1 MCEQNNLRDDDAQY
15 AWANRCHLNIRSL
28 KEMHLLRQE
37 ILERLEGFNL
47 KTRNSYQHVHW
58 MDREK
63 TTILKIVIAGAFY
76 PNYFTRT
83 TLNDTDRERGLYHIL
98 CGNDPCSTVYFT
110 NFNTKHIGQL
120 YAHFIKDIFRD
131 LEIGPQDI
139 EVRFQPGSE
148 KVLVTFKND
157 LEKDYDESSKRLVVP
172 GRVRP
177 EVYKAIRMRMSKM
190 RTVINVME

>member
-1 MCEQNNLRDDDAQY
+1 MREQNNLHDDESQY
-15 AWANRCHLNIRSL
+15 AWANRYYINLRSM
-28 KEMHLLRQE
+28 KEMHLLIQE
-37 ILERLEGFNL
+37 LRERLDSFHF
-47 KTRNSYQHVHW
+47 RVQNSYQRVHW

-63 TTILKIVIAGAFY
+63 TIILKIVIAGAFY

-83 TLNDTDRERGLYHIL
+83 SVNDTDRERGIYHIL

-110 NFNTKHIGQL
+110 NFNTRHIGQL
-120 YAHFIKDIFRD
+120 YTHHIKDIFRD
-131 LEIGPQDI
+131 VGIQPQDM

-148 KVLVTFKND
+148 KVFVTFKNE
-157 LEKDYDESSKRLVVP
+157 LEDDYDESSKRLVVP

-177 EVYKAIRMRMSKM
+177 EVYKAVRMRMSKM